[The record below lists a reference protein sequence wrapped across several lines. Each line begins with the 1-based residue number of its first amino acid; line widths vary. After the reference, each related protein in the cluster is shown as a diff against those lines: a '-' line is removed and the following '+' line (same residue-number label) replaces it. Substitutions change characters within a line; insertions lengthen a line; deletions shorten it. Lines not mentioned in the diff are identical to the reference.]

1 MIVETE
7 PNGPLMV
14 RFKLYFNQQR
24 ADPEDPWVSDY
35 LQEHGLEPRREL
47 AETHEGI
54 PYKVLHFGQCY
65 LGRHVPPLRA
75 LYQRGIEYTVLA
87 QHIGNCL
94 SEMGDADMRAFAGS
108 SSTAEIAELAA
119 TLAARLHEQAQFA
132 ETAEHTLGVAIAAD
146 AIREA
151 FQDLRGEDARASDT
165 DGQGG

>member
-7 PNGPLMV
+7 PNGLTMV

-24 ADPEDPWVSDY
+24 VDPEDPWVLDY
-35 LQEHGLEPRREL
+35 LREHGLEPRREL
-47 AETHEGI
+47 AEEHEGI

-94 SEMGDADMRAFAGS
+94 PQAEDADMRAFAAS
-108 SSTAEIAELAA
+108 SGDAEIAAVSA

-146 AIREA
+146 AIRNE
-151 FQDLRGEDARASDT
+151 FHDLRREAGQASNDR
-165 DGQGG
+165 G

>member
-7 PNGPLMV
+7 PNGLTMV
-14 RFKLYFNQQR
+14 RFKLFFSQQR
-24 ADPEDPWVSDY
+24 ADPEDPWVLDY
-35 LQEHGLEPRREL
+35 LREHGLEARREL
-47 AETHEGI
+47 MEEHEGI

-65 LGRHVPPLRA
+65 LGRHVLPLRE

-94 SEMGDADMRAFAGS
+94 SQAEDAAMRAFVES
-108 SSTAEIAELAA
+108 SSAAEIADVTS
-119 TLAARLHEQAQFA
+119 TLATRLHEKAQFA

-151 FQDLRGEDARASDT
+151 FHDLRREQSASAQD
-165 DGQGG
+165 DD

>member
-7 PNGPLMV
+7 PSGLTMV

-24 ADPEDPWVSDY
+24 ADPEDPWVLDY
-35 LQEHGLEPRREL
+35 LREHGLEPRREL
-47 AETHEGI
+47 AEEHEGI

-87 QHIGNCL
+87 QHIASCL
-94 SEMGDADMRAFAGS
+94 SQAEDAEMRSFAESSGS
-108 SSTAEIAELAA
+108 TEIAEAAA
-119 TLAARLHEQAQFA
+119 TLAARLHDQAQFA
-132 ETAEHTLGVAIAAD
+132 ETAEHSLGVAIAAD

-151 FQDLRGEDARASDT
+151 FHDLRRAEAQASND
-165 DGQGG
+165 DD

>member
-7 PNGPLMV
+7 PNGLTMV

-24 ADPEDPWVSDY
+24 PDPEDPWVLNY
-35 LQEHGLEPRREL
+35 LQEHGLEARREL
-47 AETHEGI
+47 AETHEDI

-65 LGRHVPPLRA
+65 LGRHVPPLRE

-94 SEMGDADMRAFAGS
+94 PQAEDDEMRAFAES
-108 SSTAEIAELAA
+108 SSDAEIAEVAA

-132 ETAEHTLGVAIAAD
+132 ETAEHSLGVAISAD
-146 AIREA
+146 AIGAA
-151 FQDLRGEDARASDT
+151 FHELRRSDA
-165 DGQGG
+165 G